1 MKIAPTVNVQNDNQI
16 MKCPDRKRVSQLE
29 ALPNI
34 GKAIGKDLRLIG
46 IVSPQQLIGADAFA
60 LYNWLCEKTG
70 QRRDPCVID
79 VFLAAINFMEG
90 GEPLPW
96 WKFTSK
102 RKLMLKTGST
112 S

>member
-1 MKIAPTVNVQNDNQI
+1 MKIAPTVKLQNDNQT

-70 QRRDPCVID
+70 QRHDPCVID
-79 VFLAAINFMEG
+79 FFLSAINFMG
-90 GEPLPW
+90 SGEPLPW

-102 RKLMLKTGST
+102 RKLMLKTGSI